1 MIGIIIS
8 VIALSIIAAAEVY
21 MYISLTRAIR
31 KLPEPRRQIQRTLY
45 GRNWPRI
52 MEMTKIEKTGRKK

>member
-1 MIGIIIS
+1 MIGMIIS

-31 KLPEPRRQIQRTLY
+31 KLPAPRRKIQRTLY
-45 GRNWPRI
+45 GRDWPRI
-52 MEMTKIEKTGRKK
+52 LEMTKLEKTGRKK